1 MNNLKKRWAFVVNG
15 INICGGINVVFEH
28 AIYAYKHGVEIY
40 ILCGAKLKKE
50 QAAWHPE
57 TENLIFATF
66 NECEDIIFDV
76 AIATSWVT
84 VYDLYKIKAKTYSYF
99 VQAVESQF
107 MDDKVRKY
115 IPIAELTYT
124 LPLQFITE
132 ATWIKEYLFD
142 KYTHSAQLVLNGIR
156 KDLYLNHDEVVEKR
170 DEKKLRVLIEGTVTD
185 WRKNVPLTIDLV
197 NQSEADEVWLLTS
210 SKIDEF
216 EGVDRVF
223 SQILVQDV
231 PKIYRSCDVLVKLSL
246 VEGMYGPPL
255 EMFHCGGTAITFG
268 IPGSE
273 EYIRHGENA
282 LVAEVGENEKI
293 VQYINDL
300 KRNPGLL
307 EKLKKG
313 AVKTALEWRGWE
325 ESSAEFFVKISQLRE
340 TTEDEAK
347 MIMVQ
352 SLRLREVFD
361 CLSISG
367 KSEKSE
373 KINRPDPRIEK
384 AWEYAQK
391 HKLKLVVYGAGK
403 LATNAIRKL
412 EEYEAVV
419 SGVAVSSLKGNPK
432 AVFGHEVKE
441 ISNYVENQEQY
452 LIWIS
457 SNKYFAEISK
467 QLREMKF
474 EHIM

>member
-1 MNNLKKRWAFVVNG
+1 MDNLKKRWAFIVNG
-15 INICGGINVVFEH
+15 VSICGGINVVFEH
-28 AIYAYKHGVEIY
+28 AIYAYKHGVEMY

-57 TENLIFATF
+57 TENLIFSTF
-66 NECEDIIFDV
+66 DESEDIVFDV

-84 VYDLYKIKAKTYSYF
+84 VYDLHKIKAKTYSYF

-107 MDDKVRKY
+107 MNDREKKY

-124 LPLQFITE
+124 LPLQFLTE
-132 ATWIKEYLFD
+132 ATWIKEYLFE
-142 KYTHSAQLVLNGIR
+142 KYAHSAQLVLNGIR
-156 KDLYLNHDEVVEKR
+156 KDFYLNHDEVVEKR
-170 DEKKLRVLIEGTVTD
+170 DEKKLRVLIEGAVTD
-185 WRKNVPLTIDLV
+185 WRKNVPRTIDLV

-210 SKIDEF
+210 SKINEY

-223 SQILVQDV
+223 SQIPVQDV

-246 VEGMYGPPL
+246 IEGMYGPPL

-282 LVAEVGENEKI
+282 LVADVGENEKI
-293 VQYINDL
+293 VQYVNDL

-307 EKLKKG
+307 EDLKKG

-325 ESSAEFFVKISQLRE
+325 ESSSEFFKKVSQLRE

-347 MIMVQ
+347 IIMVQ
-352 SLRLREVFD
+352 SSRLREVFD
-361 CLSISG
+361 CLSIG
-367 KSEKSE
+367 E
-373 KINRPDPRIEK
+373 KINRPDSRIEK
-384 AWEYAQK
+384 AWEYAQE

-403 LATNAIRKL
+403 LAANAIRKL

-419 SGVAVSSLKGNPK
+419 SGVAVSSLDGNPK
-432 AVFGHEVKE
+432 AIFGHEVKE
-441 ISNYVENQEQY
+441 ISNYVESQEQY

-457 SNKYFAEISK
+457 SNKYFSEISR
-467 QLREMKF
+467 QLKEMKF
-474 EHIM
+474 VHIM